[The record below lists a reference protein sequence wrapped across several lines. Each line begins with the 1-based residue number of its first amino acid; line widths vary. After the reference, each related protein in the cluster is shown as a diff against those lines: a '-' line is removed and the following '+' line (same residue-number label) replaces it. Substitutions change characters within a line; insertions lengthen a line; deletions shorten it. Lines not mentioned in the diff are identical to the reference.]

1 VSLVEGPSSRSW
13 LKYEIDRRKGD
24 WKLAALDLEECLSQT
39 SDPESSLRVKYTL
52 AAIYRDNTKEYDK
65 AIKLYTDISNPPRS
79 LWELQIAYR
88 AAGKKKECYRVLTEL
103 MSIFPDYGA
112 RSAYQMALYRE
123 ADGEKEAA
131 INLYKRLLRQKEW
144 KKSPESSQA
153 HQKLERY
160 GIATGGAVINEVH

>member
-1 VSLVEGPSSRSW
+1 
-13 LKYEIDRRKGD
+13 
-24 WKLAALDLEECLSQT
+24 
-39 SDPESSLRVKYTL
+39 
-52 AAIYRDNTKEYDK
+52 
-65 AIKLYTDISNPPRS
+65 
-79 LWELQIAYR
+79 
-88 AAGKKKECYRVLTEL
+88 